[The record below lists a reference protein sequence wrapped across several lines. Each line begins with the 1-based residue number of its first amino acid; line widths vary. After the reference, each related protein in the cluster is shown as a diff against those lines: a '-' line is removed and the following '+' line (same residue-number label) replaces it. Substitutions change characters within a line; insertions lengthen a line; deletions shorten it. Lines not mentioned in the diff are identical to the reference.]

1 MDIEPEESELS
12 SLCTV
17 LHPVNQTAIFSQGV
31 RGGERGGY
39 LSEGEEA
46 WGHSSTKLGEVF
58 IHCFLIYKTS
68 VCLFFLIALPLM
80 LTDCLLIKE
89 NIFPLPSATFYKE

>member
-1 MDIEPEESELS
+1 MDVEPAESELS

-39 LSEGEEA
+39 LSGGEGA
-46 WGHSSTKLGEVF
+46 WGHSSTKLSEVF
-58 IHCFLIYKTS
+58 IDCFLIYKTS
-68 VCLFFLIALPLM
+68 CFFLIALPLM
-80 LTDCLLIKE
+80 LKGCLLIKE